1 MVQASNLGA
10 FALKGDLETHFCA
23 CLVNGKTPSNF
34 LILEVVA
41 LLLSPMHTS
50 GKAVACVKS
59 FLALFFQFNELV

>member
-34 LILEVVA
+34 LILEVA
-41 LLLSPMHTS
+41 GGPFAFSN
-50 GKAVACVKS
+50 A
-59 FLALFFQFNELV
+59 Q